1 MPNPLKIAFLT
12 SSNPA
17 NKTAWSG
24 IHYQMFEAIKKHE
37 PQTIALGPV
46 WDTLPR
52 ALIYLFNN
60 TAWIFGKKRYNK
72 AQNLLLSFWY
82 AIFFQMK
89 LRNKKFNLI
98 FAPTSSAQIAFL
110 KTKIPIYCYS
120 DTSFSQINGYY
131 PEFSNLISFSKWE
144 SEYIEKRA
152 LTKANV
158 RIYASNWAANHA
170 ISHYKVE
177 KSSTYVVP
185 LGANVLNFDIPKFN
199 EKKLEDTVC
208 RLLFIG
214 VDWERKGGPLA
225 FETFQ
230 YLTNKGFE
238 TELTVV
244 GCVPPMK
251 HAKLRVIPFLDKNL
265 KEDYQLFVNL
275 FQESHFLLMPSRAE
289 CAGIVYAEA
298 SAFYVPSLAADTGG
312 VESMI
317 ENGVNGFRLNINAG
331 AEEYALLI
339 ENYFIDKERYRK
351 FAFHTNEKYKNEL
364 NWTHWANQ
372 IMNIIAKN
380 R

>member
-24 IHYQMFEAIKKHE
+24 IHYQMFEAIKKQE

-46 WDTLPR
+46 WDKLPR

-60 TAWIFGKKRYNK
+60 TAWILGKKRYNK

-98 FAPTSSAQIAFL
+98 FAPTSSAQIAFI
-110 KTKIPIYCYS
+110 KTKIPIYCYG

-170 ISHYKVE
+170 ISHYKIE

-244 GCVPPMK
+244 GCVPPMM

-351 FAFHTNEKYKNEL
+351 FAFHANEKYKNEL